1 MKRTRLAA
9 LLLWSCATTSTTTSG
24 AGGPKELAAPLEQG
38 VVETQVDGIQL
49 LVKRV
54 PNQKLVAAELFVRG
68 GVRNWSAETAG
79 VERLALET
87 AMAGGTESLPKA
99 EFSRRLAALGSQ
111 VGADSGDDFS
121 VVEVKSLPARGRPR
135 FDLLA
140 DALRH
145 PALPPAES
153 ELQRQLQLSG
163 LRQEQEDPDALA
175 SKEAHALLYRGSP
188 YANRA
193 VGTLSSVARLS
204 RADLVAQLSKIRET
218 SRWLLVVV
226 GDVDPAEI
234 AAWAATAF
242 ATAPHGSWQERPLPK
257 PAFQKPELEIVEMP
271 LPTTYVMAAFPA
283 LGWRD
288 PQLAVAAV
296 AMNALR
302 ERLFEEVRTKRQL
315 SYDPG
320 ASLSLEGAGEGSL
333 SVTAEDPNRTLQVML
348 DVLHELEA
356 GRMDAESL
364 DGDKR
369 IFLTQF
375 LLRSEAT
382 DGQAS
387 LLGRAQL
394 MGGDWR
400 LAGTLLDR
408 VRQVTAEQAQQFLI
422 RYVKNLQ
429 TVVLGDPTKID
440 RKLFT
445 ST

>member
-1 MKRTRLAA
+1 MKTPRLVLAA
-9 LLLWSCATTSTTTSG
+9 LLLWSCATTSNG
-24 AGGPKELAAPLEQG
+24 AAGSKDLATPLEQG
-38 VVETQVDGIQL
+38 VVETEVGSLQL

-54 PNQKLVAAELFVRG
+54 PNVKLVAAELFIRG
-68 GVRNWSAETAG
+68 GVRNWTADNAG

-87 AMAGGTESLPKA
+87 AVAGGTASLPKP

-111 VGADSGDDFS
+111 LGADSGDDFS
-121 VVEVKSLPARGRPR
+121 VVEVKSLTERWRPS

-140 DALRH
+140 DALLH
-145 PALPPAES
+145 PALPQSEI

-163 LRQEQEDPDALA
+163 LRQEQEDPDALVA
-175 SKEAHALLYRGSP
+175 KEAHELLYRGTP

-193 VGTLSSVARLS
+193 IGTLPSVARLS

-226 GDVDPAEI
+226 GDVDPAEV
-234 AAWAATAF
+234 AAWAASAF
-242 ATAPHGSWQERPLPK
+242 ASVPPGSFRDQPIARPE
-257 PAFQKPELEIVEMP
+257 FQKPELKIVEMP
-271 LPTTYVMAAFPA
+271 LPTTYVMATFPA
-283 LGWRD
+283 PGWSD
-288 PQLAVAAV
+288 PQLALAAV

-302 ERLFEEVRTKRQL
+302 EKLFEEVRTKRQL

-320 ASLSLEGAGEGSL
+320 ASLSLEGSGEGSL
-333 SVTAEDPNRTLQVML
+333 SVTAEDPNRTLRVML
-348 DVLHELEA
+348 DVVHQLEA
-356 GRMDAESL
+356 KPMDAESL
-364 DGDKR
+364 EGDKR
-369 IFLTQF
+369 IFLTHF
-375 LLRSEAT
+375 LMRNEST

-408 VRQVTAEQAQQFLI
+408 VRQVTAEQVQQFLT

-429 TVVLGDPTKID
+429 TVVLGDPAKID
-440 RKLFT
+440 RTLFT